1 TLIHFPSTLIHF
13 PSSITH
19 QPSSMKTLWAPWR
32 IEYVRSPEHEGCIF
46 CEKPKKGDDRDMLI
60 LYRGEHSFVI
70 MNLYPYNNA
79 HLMFA
84 PYEHQSDPTQL
95 STDTKMEIMTLL
107 DHAME
112 IVRKKLRA
120 EGFNFGLNVGK
131 AAGAGIEEHVHY
143 HLVPRWVG
151 DTNFMPV
158 IGHTK
163 TVVEGLKETYDS
175 LKPEFDKISPSDL

>member
-1 TLIHFPSTLIHF
+1 
-13 PSSITH
+13 
-19 QPSSMKTLWAPWR
+19 MKRLWAPWR
-32 IEYVRSPEHEGCIF
+32 IEYIEAPKDEGCIF
-46 CEKPKKGDDRDMLI
+46 CEKPEKDNDREMLI
-60 LYRGEHSFVI
+60 LYRGENSYVM

-84 PYEHQSDPTQL
+84 PYDHLNDPSQL
-95 STDTKMEIMTLL
+95 SPETKMEILNL
-107 DHAME
+107 VDHAMG
-112 IVRKKLRA
+112 ILRKKLRA

-143 HLVPRWVG
+143 HLVPRWTG

-175 LKPEFDKISPSDL
+175 LKPEFDKISPGGL